1 MAELFRMTGAE
12 VYKAL
17 RRPYLAI
24 TALVSAAAAGG
35 VAFLLFYLRSA
46 AYYPDQVNLPL
57 ALFSLVFAMVI
68 GLYFVAIG
76 ADIVFSDQY
85 KFNTLKNEVSFG
97 LSRTN
102 IYLSR
107 FLASLVVLVL
117 LLAAMV
123 IPYVLCSAIL
133 LGMPDDVTAL
143 EQFGSSAMGALTTS
157 LGFLGYYLLSSLPL
171 WLGGLSVAL
180 CLSFLVNNNTFAELS
195 YILGVIVG
203 LPAVLENLGR
213 YVDPIFT
220 TLYQFTL
227 SYPFSIMNG
236 ATPETGLDWAFTGQC
251 WAIGLGWT
259 LAAALIGLVLFHRK
273 EIK

>member
-12 VYKAL
+12 LYKAL

-24 TALVSAAAAGG
+24 TALICALAAAGTG
-35 VAFLLFYLRSA
+35 LLLFYLKQAS
-46 AYYPDQVNLPL
+46 YYPEQVTLPF
-57 ALFSLVFAMVI
+57 ALFSLLFAMI
-68 GLYFVAIG
+68 LGLFFVAIG

-107 FLASLVVLVL
+107 FLASLAVLVL
-117 LLAAMV
+117 LLAALM
-123 IPYVLCSAIL
+123 IPYLLLSAAL
-133 LGMPDDVTAL
+133 LGMPDDLTAL
-143 EQFGSSAMGALTTS
+143 EQFGTSALDALTTS

-171 WLGGLSVAL
+171 WLGGLSAAL
-180 CLSFLVNNNTFAELS
+180 CLSFLVSNNTFAELS

-203 LPAVLENLGR
+203 LPAVLDNLGK
-213 YVDPIFT
+213 YIDPVFT

-227 SYPFSIMNG
+227 TYPFAVMNG
-236 ATPETGLDWAFTGQC
+236 TSVLDWAFTGQC

-259 LAAALIGLVLFHRK
+259 LVCALIGLAVFRRK